1 MELVILAAGM
11 GSRFG
16 GLKQIEP
23 IDKNN
28 NFIIDYSIYDA
39 IKHGFNKIVF
49 IIKEENLELFRST
62 VGKRIEGK
70 VAVEYVFQ
78 KGLSINPN
86 RQKPWGTAHAI
97 LSCKDAVKENFAII
111 NADDFY
117 GEDAFRV
124 VSDFLR
130 KTDREKTNF
139 GLVGYQAINTL
150 TENGATKRGV
160 CSHKDNKLTGLVE
173 SSLEIKNGK
182 IYATPLNSNATREI
196 EPNTIVSMNM
206 LAFTPKLFD
215 YLTKDFSVFLEENK
229 NNLDKCEYLIPEVLG
244 DMVKKGL
251 ATCDIIETSA
261 VWQGV
266 TYKEDKEK
274 VVYEIQKLVDNGV
287 YPENLW
293 RKWWENLKL

>member
-1 MELVILAAGM
+1 MELVIMAAGM

-39 IKHGFNKIVF
+39 IKHGFDKVVF
-49 IIKEENLELFRST
+49 IIKEENFELFKST
-62 VGKRIEGK
+62 VGNRIEGK
-70 VAVEYVFQ
+70 IQVEYVFQ
-78 KGLSINPN
+78 KGLDINPS

-97 LSCKDAVKENFAII
+97 LSCKDVVKDNFAII

-117 GEDAFRV
+117 GEDAYKV
-124 VSDFLR
+124 VSKFLQN
-130 KTDREKTNF
+130 TNPNSTNF
-139 GLVGYQAINTL
+139 GLVGYRAVNTL
-150 TENGATKRGV
+150 TENGATKRGI
-160 CSHKDNKLTGLVE
+160 CSHKNGKLTNLVE

-182 IYATPLNSNATREI
+182 IYATPLGSENTEEI
-196 EPNTIVSMNM
+196 EPNTLVSMNM

-215 YLTKDFSVFLEENK
+215 YLSDNFPVFLEENK

-244 DMVKKGL
+244 EMVKKEI

-266 TYKEDKEK
+266 TYKEDKAK
-274 VVYEIQKLVDNGV
+274 VVYEIQELVDAGN
-287 YPENLW
+287 YPQNLW
-293 RKWWENLKL
+293 RK

>member
-1 MELVILAAGM
+1 MELVIMAAGM

-39 IKHGFNKIVF
+39 IKHGFDKVVF
-49 IIKEENLELFRST
+49 IIKEENFELFKST
-62 VGKRIEGK
+62 VGNRIEGK
-70 VAVEYVFQ
+70 IQVEYVFQ
-78 KGLSINPN
+78 KGLDINPS

-97 LSCKDAVKENFAII
+97 LSCKNVVKDNFAII

-117 GEDAFRV
+117 GEDAYKV
-124 VSDFLR
+124 VSKFLQNTNR
-130 KTDREKTNF
+130 NSTNF
-139 GLVGYQAINTL
+139 GLVGYRAVNTL
-150 TENGATKRGV
+150 TENGATKRGI
-160 CSHKDNKLTGLVE
+160 CSHKNGKLTNLVE

-182 IYATPLNSNATREI
+182 IYATPLGSENTEEI
-196 EPNTIVSMNM
+196 EPNTLVSMNM

-215 YLTKDFSVFLEENK
+215 YLSDNFPVFLEENK

-244 DMVKKGL
+244 EMVKKEI

-266 TYKEDKEK
+266 TYKEDKAK
-274 VVYEIQKLVDNGV
+274 VVCEIQKLVDAGN
-287 YPENLW
+287 YPQNLW
-293 RKWWENLKL
+293 RK

>member
-39 IKHGFNKIVF
+39 IKHGFEKIIF
-49 IIKEENLELFRST
+49 IIKEENLGLFRST

-70 VAVEYVFQ
+70 IAVEYVFQ
-78 KGLSINPN
+78 KGLNIKPD

-97 LSCKDAVKENFAII
+97 LSCKDVVKNNFAII

-117 GEDAFRV
+117 GEDAYKV
-124 VSDFLR
+124 VSKFLR
-130 KTDREKTNF
+130 NTDPNSTSF
-139 GLVGYQAINTL
+139 GLVGYKAANTL

-160 CSHKDNKLTGLVE
+160 CSHEGGKLTNLVE

-182 IYATPLNSNATREI
+182 IYATPLGSTDTKEI
-196 EPNTIVSMNM
+196 APSTLVSMNM

-215 YLTKDFSVFLEENK
+215 YLVANFPVFLDENK

-244 DMVKKGL
+244 NMVKNNL

-274 VVYEIQKLVDNGV
+274 VVYEIDEQG
-287 YPENLW
+287 
-293 RKWWENLKL
+293 R